1 MQNIKAY
8 KDLLLFV
15 MSFIKALMNFL
26 RKLFG
31 GSTVQSSTQTVK
43 LDSSKCM
50 KEDVIDFLANG
61 HDQDE
66 RGRIRAYIK
75 EQESKGIYE
84 YSFSTSRWYFEV
96 KNGQF
101 KSSNNPEDMTKNRI

>member
-1 MQNIKAY
+1 MSVLTALRNI
-8 KDLLLFV
+8 LLVILELF
-15 MSFIKALMNFL
+15 KG
-26 RKLFG
+26 KE
-31 GSTVQSSTQTVK
+31 TVQSSTQTVK
-43 LDSSKCM
+43 LDPSKCM
-50 KEDVIDFLANG
+50 KEDVIDFLVQG

-84 YSFSTSRWYFEV
+84 YSFSTSRWHFEV

-101 KSSNNPEDMTKNRI
+101 KSGNDPEKMKINRI